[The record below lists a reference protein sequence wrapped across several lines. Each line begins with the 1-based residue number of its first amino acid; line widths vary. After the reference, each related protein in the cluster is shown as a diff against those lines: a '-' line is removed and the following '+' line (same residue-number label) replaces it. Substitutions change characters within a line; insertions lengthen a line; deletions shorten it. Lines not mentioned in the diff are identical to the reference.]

1 MGSEF
6 PGRRRADNQH
16 SHNLHFHKEWGE
28 KTAPGLVF
36 PRADIFQTPLAAL
49 SELSSASLGWV
60 PEHPSLCGKLSL
72 PGRALGLITV
82 AAIRCHK
89 SIRSLLFLGR

>member
-1 MGSEF
+1 MSSEF

-36 PRADIFQTPLAAL
+36 PRADISVSQTPLAAP
-49 SELSSASLGWV
+49 SDLSSASLG
-60 PEHPSLCGKLSL
+60 
-72 PGRALGLITV
+72 
-82 AAIRCHK
+82 
-89 SIRSLLFLGR
+89 